1 MKKLLWLLL
10 PALAAYG
17 AWDLVREVRGTW
29 TSDYSRT
36 YSRAVG
42 QTMSRA
48 FDSLNLSGRGV
59 RIGVLDAGFGGFRTD
74 RWTRGLHVAAWRDF
88 TGGDE
93 TAFFDDATDHGTR
106 VCTNLGGRSGDTIR
120 GLAWGAEYYLAKT
133 DRAEVEP
140 RAEER
145 QLIRGIEWLLAHD
158 VDVISLQWCRTRRCR
173 LCEARFRRRSLAVG
187 NFVFD
192 AGYRGALRLPARIPS
207 YGTRR
212 THRTAARFRHAGR
225 SSRLRTGLRH
235 PANRCLAPNAPH
247 AMTNTDLKELL
258 DALHDKYNSPDFI
271 ADDPISVPH
280 RYTDRAD
287 REIAGFFS
295 ATIAWGNRKAIVRS
309 GHRMMHFMDDAP
321 ADFVRNASQRE
332 LALLSSYVHRT
343 FNGGD
348 LRDFVLAL
356 RRMEERHGG
365 IGNFFETRYE
375 AAQSMPAVLADFR
388 REFFAGEH
396 APRCEK
402 HVSSVE
408 RGAAC
413 KRLCM
418 YLRWMV
424 RRDDRGVDF
433 GLWRRIP
440 MSALY
445 LPLDVHVG
453 ETARA
458 LGLLGRRQNDWR
470 AVEEL
475 TDALRAFDAEDPA
488 RYDFSLF
495 GAGMDGYL
503 NEQ

>member
-1 MKKLLWLLL
+1 
-10 PALAAYG
+10 
-17 AWDLVREVRGTW
+17 
-29 TSDYSRT
+29 
-36 YSRAVG
+36 
-42 QTMSRA
+42 
-48 FDSLNLSGRGV
+48 
-59 RIGVLDAGFGGFRTD
+59 
-74 RWTRGLHVAAWRDF
+74 
-88 TGGDE
+88 
-93 TAFFDDATDHGTR
+93 
-106 VCTNLGGRSGDTIR
+106 
-120 GLAWGAEYYLAKT
+120 
-133 DRAEVEP
+133 
-140 RAEER
+140 
-145 QLIRGIEWLLAHD
+145 
-158 VDVISLQWCRTRRCR
+158 
-173 LCEARFRRRSLAVG
+173 
-187 NFVFD
+187 
-192 AGYRGALRLPARIPS
+192 
-207 YGTRR
+207 
-212 THRTAARFRHAGR
+212 
-225 SSRLRTGLRH
+225 
-235 PANRCLAPNAPH
+235 
-247 AMTNTDLKELL
+247 MTNTDLKELL

-295 ATIAWGNRKAIVRS
+295 ATIAWGNRKTIVRS

-356 RRMEERHGG
+356 RRML
-365 IGNFFETRYE
+365 
-375 AAQSMPAVLADFR
+375 VDFR

>member
-1 MKKLLWLLL
+1 ME
-10 PALAAYG
+10 
-17 AWDLVREVRGTW
+17 RF
-29 TSDYSRT
+29 SD
-36 YSRAVG
+36 
-42 QTMSRA
+42 
-48 FDSLNLSGRGV
+48 DSLR
-59 RIGVLDAGFGGFRTD
+59 
-74 RWTRGLHVAAWRDF
+74 
-88 TGGDE
+88 
-93 TAFFDDATDHGTR
+93 
-106 VCTNLGGRSGDTIR
+106 
-120 GLAWGAEYYLAKT
+120 
-133 DRAEVEP
+133 
-140 RAEER
+140 
-145 QLIRGIEWLLAHD
+145 
-158 VDVISLQWCRTRRCR
+158 
-173 LCEARFRRRSLAVG
+173 
-187 NFVFD
+187 
-192 AGYRGALRLPARIPS
+192 
-207 YGTRR
+207 
-212 THRTAARFRHAGR
+212 
-225 SSRLRTGLRH
+225 
-235 PANRCLAPNAPH
+235 
-247 AMTNTDLKELL
+247 ELL
-258 DALHDKYNSPDFI
+258 EALHDKYNSPDFI

-295 ATIAWGNRKAIVRS
+295 ATIAWGNRKAIVCS

-321 ADFVRNASQRE
+321 ADFVRNASERE

-343 FNGGD
+343 FNGAD

-356 RRMEERHGG
+356 RRMDRRFGGLGAFFEER
-365 IGNFFETRYE
+365 YA
-375 AAQSMPAVLADFR
+375 AAQSIPAVLSEFR
-388 REFFAGEH
+388 REFFSCDH
-396 APRCEK
+396 ALRCEK
-402 HVSSVE
+402 HLSSID

-453 ETARA
+453 DMARA